1 MQGTKK
7 KMMGGN
13 KTVSP
18 LRDLITVRM
27 QKNQEVFYYALGKMQ
42 CAGVG
47 DPPHMINGESHHLI
61 QVPKVDDAL
70 AEPLDRDT
78 DGPGLR

>member
-1 MQGTKK
+1 
-7 KMMGGN
+7 
-13 KTVSP
+13 
-18 LRDLITVRM
+18 
-27 QKNQEVFYYALGKMQ
+27 MQ

-61 QVPKVDDAL
+61 QVPKVDDDAL